1 MDEPKI
7 TWRFTVKNGCV
18 KRMGPQLE
26 VNFQKDEYGKPFFR
40 IPLPYPGTEKRIEE
54 DIRSRY
60 GTSVNG
66 EGTYDEASDTVQFTP
81 AMVN

>member
-18 KRMGPQLE
+18 NHMSPQAPVKL
-26 VNFQKDEYGKPFFR
+26 QKDEDGKPFFR
-40 IPLPYPGTEKRIEE
+40 FPLPYPGTDKKIEE

-66 EGTYDEASDTVQFTP
+66 EGIYDEASDTVQFTP